1 MEFSKFMKPII
12 ITLPHFL
19 SLKNQQVIQ
28 SIGPTFLKA
37 KHERNQNQMY
47 EFLPADGTVYFEPL
61 RNSGVLQ
68 TTHFCSV
75 CISCKLTEE
84 AIKNAN
90 FCVSAVI
97 PRSISLEESS
107 YADFYI
113 TFLLKT
119 CLSKLTEQLQDSM
132 YLGETERQEFQF
144 GGERDQALEIVLP
157 QSVQKSWTFGY
168 RRKKRV

>member
-1 MEFSKFMKPII
+1 
-12 ITLPHFL
+12 
-19 SLKNQQVIQ
+19 
-28 SIGPTFLKA
+28 
-37 KHERNQNQMY
+37 MY
-47 EFLPADGTVYFEPL
+47 EFLPADGIAYFEPL
-61 RNSGVLQ
+61 KNAGVLQ
-68 TTHFCSV
+68 TTHFCSL
-75 CISCKLTEE
+75 CISCKHTEE
-84 AIKNAN
+84 SIKNAN

-132 YLGETERQEFQF
+132 YLGEIERQEFQF
-144 GGERDQALEIVLP
+144 EGERDEALEIVLP